1 MKWISSGS
9 NIVVGVN
16 SGNSIYYRKGMSASR
31 PTGTGWV
38 HIPGKLMQV
47 EIYGDEVVGTN
58 TANVIYKCPVS
69 GVSTTATKTVGM

>member
-16 SGNSIYYRKGMSASR
+16 SGNKIYYRKGMGASR

-38 HIPGKLMQV
+38 HIPRKLMQV
-47 EIYGDEVVGTN
+47 EIYGDQIVGTN
-58 TANVIYKCPVS
+58 RGNVISKHL
-69 GVSTTATKTVGM
+69 K